1 MKIYKLTHPIEI
13 DKLYKMGKLS
23 LNEAGQLIDNWL
35 KSTKEEKEPLLNVN

>member
-1 MKIYKLTHPIEI
+1 MKIYKLTHQIEI
-13 DKLYKMGKLS
+13 DRLYKEGKLS

>member
-13 DKLYKMGKLS
+13 DRLYKEGELS
-23 LNEAGQLIDNWL
+23 LYDAGQLIDNWL

>member
-13 DKLYKMGKLS
+13 DSLYKEGKLS

-35 KSTKEEKEPLLNVN
+35 KSTKEEKKPLLNFN

>member
-13 DKLYKMGKLS
+13 DKLYKEGKLS

-35 KSTKEEKEPLLNVN
+35 KSTKEEKKHLLNFN